1 MNWISYNKWL
11 LKAILKVVKWH
22 FWGQK
27 WLFKSSKNDMK
38 NKKLEK
44 NDVFTS
50 FKIIYSQRVVDIIS
64 NRLVLVLFFVVRGLS
79 ES

>member
-1 MNWISYNKWL
+1 
-11 LKAILKVVKWH
+11 
-22 FWGQK
+22 
-27 WLFKSSKNDMK
+27 MK

-50 FKIIYSQRVVDIIS
+50 FKIIYSQRVVDIKS
-64 NRLVLVLFFVVRGLS
+64 DRLVLVLFFVVRGLS